1 MSKTVGVIHE
11 ARTNYHSIS
20 PVGFLFGGVC
30 VAHPVRF
37 LCCAG
42 SFYLSLFCVLC
53 SALSVSLDCP
63 FSVTYNQYSSK
74 ILKNAR
80 NVLQMK
86 QGLLWLVFDTHKIAG
101 FSSTRYP
108 PQGLRFRNIFK

>member
-1 MSKTVGVIHE
+1 MSKTVGVVHK
-11 ARTNYHSIS
+11 ARTNYYSIS

-53 SALSVSLDCP
+53 SALSVSLESLFCVLCSALPVSLDCP
-63 FSVTYNQYSSK
+63 FSIVGFLSC
-74 ILKNAR
+74 
-80 NVLQMK
+80 
-86 QGLLWLVFDTHKIAG
+86 LLTSNTQVK
-101 FSSTRYP
+101 Y
-108 PQGLRFRNIFK
+108 